1 VTVAPRK
8 RMGRATA
15 SAAMWAFL
23 STAGSKV
30 VTLVGISLLARI
42 LAPAEF
48 GLLAFA
54 MAYMTYAESIGDL
67 GSGMALVYWP
77 DRRDDA
83 AQITFVINLIAGI
96 FWCLI
101 TLVLAPYVAEFFHA
115 PQGTAIVRAL
125 ALSFIIKFL
134 GTTHDALAQKDLR
147 FRARAIPEFGLAAVK
162 AGVAIVLAYF
172 GFGAWSLVWGHI
184 AGLTVSTI
192 SLWLIV
198 PWRPTWSFPSQLLK
212 PMLGYGRGI
221 IIVNVINA
229 ITSDADLT
237 VVGRYI
243 GITAL
248 GLYQMASKI
257 PEAGVVVALYALSK
271 VLFPAFAKIHAAGE
285 SLRTPFLRA
294 TRYVSAL
301 TVPASLGLFFLAK
314 PIILAFFGPKWIEAT
329 PILRMLAL
337 FVGVGSLSNHVGNI
351 LKATGRAKLLAWLA
365 VVKSLMII
373 PALIFAA
380 RFGPV
385 AVATALLL
393 VTTLTVSMTLVIGVR
408 LVHSSIPEV
417 LKALAPSFIAG
428 GVMSAALWAYGL
440 VSGALPSFVELFA
453 GVALGGIVYLLTLWR
468 LDAEIFELAKETLLA
483 RRAPV
488 VNDPIPQAAP

>member
-1 VTVAPRK
+1 
-8 RMGRATA
+8 MGRATA

-23 STAGSKV
+23 STAGSKA

-42 LAPAEF
+42 LAPREF

-77 DRRDDA
+77 DRREEA
-83 AQITFVINLIAGI
+83 AQITFVINLAAGI
-96 FWCLI
+96 FWCVT
-101 TLVLAPYVAEFFHA
+101 TLALAPFVADFFHA
-115 PQGTAIVRAL
+115 PQGTPIVRAL

-162 AGVAIVLAYF
+162 ATVALVLAYF

-184 AGLTVSTI
+184 AGLTVSTV
-192 SLWLIV
+192 SLWVIV
-198 PWRPTWSFPSQLLK
+198 PWRPTFTFPRDLLK

-221 IIVNVINA
+221 IVVNIINA
-229 ITSDADLT
+229 VTSDADLT
-237 VVGRYI
+237 VVGRYL

-294 TRYVSAL
+294 TRYVAAI

-314 PIILAFFGPKWIEAT
+314 PIVLAFFGPKWIDAT
-329 PILRMLAL
+329 PILRVLSL
-337 FVGVGSLSNHVGNI
+337 YVGVGSLSNHVGNI
-351 LKATGRAKLLAWLA
+351 LKATGRAKMLAWLA
-365 VVKSLMII
+365 VVKSLLII
-373 PALIFAA
+373 PALIFAG
-380 RFGPV
+380 RFGAV
-385 AVATALLL
+385 AVAS
-393 VTTLTVSMTLVIGVR
+393 TLTVMTTITVSMMLLIGIR
-408 LVHSSIPEV
+408 IVHSSISAV
-417 LKALAPSFIAG
+417 LKAFAPSFFAG
-428 GVMSAALWAYGL
+428 AVMSAALWGYGL
-440 VSGALPSFVELFA
+440 ISGNLPSMLQ
-453 GVALGGIVYLLTLWR
+453 LILGIVIGGLVYMLALWR
-468 LDAEIFELAKETLLA
+468 FDAQIFELAKETILS
-483 RRAPV
+483 RRVKPPV
-488 VNDPIPQAAP
+488 EPLPQAAP